1 MAKRRRTDEKYD
13 ENKICNL
20 DFLETNSKIEK
31 EKMKQKMVK
40 DYLLDLELKDYRR
53 TLIINL
59 NYFHDICD
67 SKEVRSN
74 DTKFLLISKILP
86 KFQENYRCQ
95 LFFIKTRL
103 NNEKFEQR
111 LKELNE
117 KIKISEQLE
126 SRLINMLSEHF
137 KRVKFI

>member
-67 SKEVRSN
+67 LKEVRSN
-74 DTKFLLISKILP
+74 DTKFL
-86 KFQENYRCQ
+86 
-95 LFFIKTRL
+95 
-103 NNEKFEQR
+103 
-111 LKELNE
+111 
-117 KIKISEQLE
+117 
-126 SRLINMLSEHF
+126 
-137 KRVKFI
+137 

>member
-74 DTKFLLISKILP
+74 DTKFL
-86 KFQENYRCQ
+86 
-95 LFFIKTRL
+95 
-103 NNEKFEQR
+103 
-111 LKELNE
+111 
-117 KIKISEQLE
+117 
-126 SRLINMLSEHF
+126 
-137 KRVKFI
+137 